1 MLDKDLAT
9 AGELGTLRGMR
20 GTLTL
25 LATLAALTALPA
37 SAGTLYKCTGADG
50 VPNYV
55 SKRVSGASWRE
66 AICGLKPFNWITRS
80 ARKR

>member
-55 SKRVSGASWRE
+55 SKRVSGASCE
-66 AICGLKPFNWITRS
+66 
-80 ARKR
+80 